1 MRHVTSTSSYLGA
14 EALIH
19 LAEQIDRLEAVLL
32 LLALDCALQSRPLL
46 VPRIPLSCHRR
57 THAPHVPDAE

>member
-1 MRHVTSTSSYLGA
+1 MRHVTAMSSYLGA

-46 VPRIPLSCHRR
+46 IPNIPLRCDRQTR
-57 THAPHVPDAE
+57 APNVPDAE